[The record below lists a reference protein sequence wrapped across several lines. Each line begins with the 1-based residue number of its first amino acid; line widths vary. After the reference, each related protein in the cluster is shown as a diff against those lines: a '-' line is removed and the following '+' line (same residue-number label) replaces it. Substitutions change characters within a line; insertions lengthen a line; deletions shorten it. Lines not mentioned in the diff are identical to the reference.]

1 VKHYLDIES
10 WPRKEHF
17 DFFRAFEEP
26 FFGITVP
33 VDCQLAYRNA
43 QDYGVSFFAYYL
55 HCSLKAIN
63 AIECFR
69 YRIEG
74 DQVVVYD
81 TIHASATIGRAD
93 GTFGFSFIPYTN
105 DMLAFCEALQA
116 ESERIRKGSGL
127 EVGIAGDDVVHYS
140 SVPWLSFTSLSH
152 ARQFKR
158 PDSVPKITFGKV
170 HEEQGKRTMPVS
182 LHAHHALLDGIHA
195 GEHFALF
202 QLLLNNPE

>member
-1 VKHYLDIES
+1 
-10 WPRKEHF
+10 
-17 DFFRAFEEP
+17 
-26 FFGITVP
+26 
-33 VDCQLAYRNA
+33 
-43 QDYGVSFFAYYL
+43 
-55 HCSLKAIN
+55 
-63 AIECFR
+63 
-69 YRIEG
+69 
-74 DQVVVYD
+74 
-81 TIHASATIGRAD
+81 
-93 GTFGFSFIPYTN
+93 
-105 DMLAFCEALQA
+105 MLSFCEAMQA

-170 HEEQGKRTMPVS
+170 QEDHGKRCMPVS

-195 GEHFALF
+195 GEYFALF